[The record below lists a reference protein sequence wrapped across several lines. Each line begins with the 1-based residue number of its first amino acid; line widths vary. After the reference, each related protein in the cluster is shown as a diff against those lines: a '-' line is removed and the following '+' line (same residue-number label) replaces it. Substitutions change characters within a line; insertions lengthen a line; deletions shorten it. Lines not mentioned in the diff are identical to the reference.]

1 MTSTVHRIAPT
12 NLRRQRFVAFA
23 AFIACIAISATT
35 AGAPAA
41 DLPGDS
47 VYQLDIPLV
56 DQDGNG
62 SHLADRRGKPQLV
75 SMFYTSCKF
84 VCPLIID
91 SLLLTERSLDAPGR
105 QHLDVLLVS
114 FDPERDT
121 PTQLKSVF
129 SKRKLDAGRW
139 TLARTE
145 APNVRT
151 LAAALDIR
159 YRALAD
165 GGINHATVLV
175 LLDAEGRIVARSN
188 TLGAVD
194 PDFVAAIRT
203 SLSAHAAHLD
213 PASGQ
218 R

>member
-1 MTSTVHRIAPT
+1 MTTAYRIAAT
-12 NLRRQRFVAFA
+12 GIRLRHIVALA
-23 AFIACIAISATT
+23 ALVACIATFATT
-35 AGAPAA
+35 ARALAA

-47 VYQLDIPLV
+47 VYHLDIPLV

-91 SLLLTERSLDAPGR
+91 SLRLTERSLDPAER
-105 QHLDVLLVS
+105 ERVDVLLVS

-129 SKRKLDAGRW
+129 DKRKLEHGRW

-145 APNVRT
+145 AQNVRK

-165 GGINHATVLV
+165 GDISHASALV
-175 LLDAEGRIVARSN
+175 FLDAEGRIVARSN
-188 TLGAVD
+188 VLGAVD
-194 PDFVAAIRT
+194 PDFVAAIRA
-203 SLSAHAAHLD
+203 SLSA
-213 PASGQ
+213 PATRLELPSGQ

>member
-1 MTSTVHRIAPT
+1 MTTTAQRIAST
-12 NLRRQRFVAFA
+12 NLRRRQFVAVA
-23 AFIACIAISATT
+23 VFIACIAISATT
-35 AGAPAA
+35 AGALA

-47 VYQLDIPLV
+47 VYHLDIPLV

-91 SLLLTERSLDAPGR
+91 SLRLTERSFDPAER
-105 QHLDVLLVS
+105 QRLEVLVLS

-129 SKRKLDAGRW
+129 DKRKLDARRW

-145 APNVRT
+145 APNVRK

-165 GGINHATVLV
+165 GDINHATALV
-175 LLDAEGRIVARSN
+175 FLDADGRIVARSD

-194 PDFVAAIRT
+194 PDFVAAIRA
-203 SLSAHAAHLD
+203 SLSAHAARLD
-213 PASGQ
+213 PAAGQ